1 MLSLCYI
8 MISKGKDIFPKMSK
22 EIKLLDFK
30 VLAVNSDFFLKS
42 ITLREKKSR
51 EIPVTILIYLSP

>member
-1 MLSLCYI
+1 

-42 ITLREKKSR
+42 ITLGEKKSR